1 MKMVML
7 RASPECC
14 VCCAWLDRT
23 CCGLGVWMLWLVT
36 FSLQGLL
43 EAGEE
48 MGCCQ
53 KTLNFPKS
61 ATDLEGCESV
71 IGEGFVCTERDC

>member
-1 MKMVML
+1 
-7 RASPECC
+7 
-14 VCCAWLDRT
+14 
-23 CCGLGVWMLWLVT
+23 MLWLVT

-61 ATDLEGCESV
+61 ATDLERCESV